1 MTADLELSVTDAS
14 VSPPKVDT
22 TRLSWATSIFYFGQL
37 VGSYPMTYVLQR
49 FNNRYILGPAVML
62 WAAICAATAGVTTWQ
77 GLLVQR
83 FFLGM
88 ATETSFLCR
97 ISKLTSEN
105 QDSPSRSFPRP
116 S

>member
-1 MTADLELSVTDAS
+1 MTADLHLSVTDAS

-37 VGSYPMTYVLQR
+37 VGSYPMTYILQR
-49 FNNRYILGPAVML
+49 FNNRYILGPGTML
-62 WAAICAATAGVTTWQ
+62 WAVICAATAGVTTWQ

-88 ATETSFLCR
+88 ATKIFLLCR
-97 ISKLTSEN
+97 TPSIDQLTSAN
-105 QDSPSRSFPRP
+105 QASPSR
-116 S
+116 

>member
-1 MTADLELSVTDAS
+1 MTADLHLSVTDAS

-37 VGSYPMTYVLQR
+37 VGSYPMTYILQR
-49 FNNRYILGPAVML
+49 FHNRFILGPAVML
-62 WAAICAATAGVTTWQ
+62 WAVICAATAGVTTWQ

-88 ATETSFLCR
+88 AT
-97 ISKLTSEN
+97 KLTLFA
-105 QDSPSRSFPRP
+105 RCLLF
-116 S
+116 